1 MPATRALRRSQAASP
16 DATGFLVDAERRV
29 VIVRF
34 GGKVGIADIAA
45 YAKKLLRNP
54 VFRPD
59 FSEIA
64 DLRNV
69 EKIELEAQEFIK
81 LADDVDPFSI
91 EAKRA
96 FIVRSSVQA
105 HAARMHKALRTQRNF
120 AIFRSFEEAELWIAT

>member
-1 MPATRALRRSQAASP
+1 LPATRALRRSEAASS
-16 DATGFLVDAERRV
+16 DAPGFLVDAERRL

-34 GGKVGIADIAA
+34 GTKVGLADIAA
-45 YAKKLLRNP
+45 YIKKLLANP

-64 DLRNV
+64 ELSNV
-69 EKIELEAQEFIK
+69 EKIELEAEEFIK

-96 FIVRSSVQA
+96 FVVRSSAQA
-105 HAARMHKALRTQRNF
+105 HAARMHKALRAQRNF
-120 AIFRSFEEAELWIAT
+120 AIFRSFEEAERWIAT